1 MNQFLTIQNNLETN
15 KSTGT
20 MLRQCHNRSKHS
32 MVNRTSMSVNRPS
45 PNIQRTLVTHIPQQ
59 LVAVLPSVNH
69 SSSQSQG
76 GNGSDS
82 LSNFGASTLR
92 SSPKPSDIWMAQEQL
107 TKTVTDSQHTIATV
121 CTNYLFP
128 CVKFLHHKSDL
139 EFSYN
144 RKSICQHVLEQCNLA
159 PSVNKQEWWNNN
171 VRQLNI
177 TFTLMRN
184 NKTRSIRTSFYGT
197 YNNGWYCLL

>member
-1 MNQFLTIQNNLETN
+1 MSRQWYNCSKPLLANRM
-15 KSTGT
+15 S
-20 MLRQCHNRSKHS
+20 ML
-32 MVNRTSMSVNRPS
+32 VNRPS
-45 PNIQRTLVTHIPQQ
+45 PNIQQTLVTNIPQQ

-82 LSNFGASTLR
+82 FSNFAALTLH
-92 SSPKPSDIWMAQEQL
+92 SSPKSSDIWLAQEQL

-171 VRQLNI
+171 VRQLNV
-177 TFTLMRN
+177 TFTSMRN
-184 NKTRSIRTSFYGT
+184 NKTHSIHTSFYGMFC
-197 YNNGWYCLL
+197 NGWYCLLPYISQSLLAFPEWF